1 MLRKHILL
9 RILFSVSMILI
20 VTISGAQAPQTM
32 DRPSGQRG
40 GPGGSEEGKKDAQA
54 LLDQERQAPTVSVNV
69 AERFRM
75 LKTTISSFV
84 NAGIPVRNI
93 LSRDDAEAI
102 DALLRQGNTGEA
114 AQRVHDAIMK
124 LEQLPAGHPVTSQGP
139 GAAGAGAQPRPAQER
154 VLQANAPDVVG
165 SAPLMRVNIHHLAN
179 RSSFGNVLKLT
190 NPAIDPQRRR
200 LYICGTK
207 STAIGVIDMNTD
219 QLIETF
225 DVGIDAPCG
234 YLVFDQTS
242 RKLFSQEMGGEN
254 RIIAIDVADGK
265 AEMRSSLPTS
275 IVLPRRQGAHKG
287 ATKTYKG
294 LSYTDTGYPF
304 DAGYLQGENASYG
317 VIEIRDRNGRDVGT
331 IKHGPDALYF
341 DIDEQTGKLYASN
354 TGDGSISVF
363 DLGNGNRKIK
373 DIDVG
378 TSIDEV
384 LLNPVTGGLFIRNRL
399 GGSTL
404 LSYDPRTGALA
415 TLPNENTAGAQGIG
429 LWPTKMIYDNGKFYV
444 LSHYDARID
453 IIDAATNKVIGRIPL
468 KLSLKPRTDGISTMT
483 MDTTRKILYA
493 AFPELGEIA
502 VADARAAKWLQT
514 ITIEGYDKSR
524 INPARITL
532 AVDEGRNRLL
542 AYLSEEQTVN
552 IYQGPSYTV
561 ERKTTI
567 GGEQVRRLSLVNNE
581 RGVLYMGNRMVD
593 LKTLEIKGVFPKG
606 SRVIAFNNE
615 KNRVYL
621 SDFTPQGPRRVIE
634 RVYEYE
640 NLTLKKQWTLS
651 SAMSIPSSFAF
662 DFANNKFYVGY
673 FEAAV
678 VEAFDLASGEAPSA
692 GPSSL
697 KEKGDAPGPGNHP
710 GGAGGRC
717 GDGICQPVE
726 REKGVCPD
734 DCK

>member
-1 MLRKHILL
+1 
-9 RILFSVSMILI
+9 
-20 VTISGAQAPQTM
+20 
-32 DRPSGQRG
+32 
-40 GPGGSEEGKKDAQA
+40 
-54 LLDQERQAPTVSVNV
+54 
-69 AERFRM
+69 
-75 LKTTISSFV
+75 
-84 NAGIPVRNI
+84 
-93 LSRDDAEAI
+93 
-102 DALLRQGNTGEA
+102 
-114 AQRVHDAIMK
+114 
-124 LEQLPAGHPVTSQGP
+124 
-139 GAAGAGAQPRPAQER
+139 
-154 VLQANAPDVVG
+154 
-165 SAPLMRVNIHHLAN
+165 
-179 RSSFGNVLKLT
+179 
-190 NPAIDPQRRR
+190 
-200 LYICGTK
+200 
-207 STAIGVIDMNTD
+207 
-219 QLIETF
+219 
-225 DVGIDAPCG
+225 
-234 YLVFDQTS
+234 
-242 RKLFSQEMGGEN
+242 
-254 RIIAIDVADGK
+254 
-265 AEMRSSLPTS
+265 
-275 IVLPRRQGAHKG
+275 
-287 ATKTYKG
+287 
-294 LSYTDTGYPF
+294 
-304 DAGYLQGENASYG
+304 
-317 VIEIRDRNGRDVGT
+317 
-331 IKHGPDALYF
+331 
-341 DIDEQTGKLYASN
+341 
-354 TGDGSISVF
+354 
-363 DLGNGNRKIK
+363 
-373 DIDVG
+373 
-378 TSIDEV
+378 
-384 LLNPVTGGLFIRNRL
+384 
-399 GGSTL
+399 
-404 LSYDPRTGALA
+404 
-415 TLPNENTAGAQGIG
+415 
-429 LWPTKMIYDNGKFYV
+429 MIYDNGKFYV

-453 IIDAATNKVIGRIPL
+453 IIDAATHKVIGRIPL

-692 GPSSL
+692 GPSSPR
-697 KEKGDAPGPGNHP
+697 EKGDAPGPGNHP